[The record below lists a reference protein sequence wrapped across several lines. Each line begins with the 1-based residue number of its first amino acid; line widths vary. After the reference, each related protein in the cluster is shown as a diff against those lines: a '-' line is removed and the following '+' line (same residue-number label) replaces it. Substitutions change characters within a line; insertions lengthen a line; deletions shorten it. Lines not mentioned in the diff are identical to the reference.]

1 MGTWIEI
8 FAKSLNVFTNQVVS
22 YVGTW
27 IEMSYVTVR
36 PPDEPPVVPYVGTWI
51 EIDRTSLWTVP
62 LIIFVVCYKGDKLKN
77 SEGHYRSFLLSDK
90 KQ

>member
-1 MGTWIEI
+1 MEG
-8 FAKSLNVFTNQVVS
+8 
-22 YVGTW
+22 
-27 IEMSYVTVR
+27 
-36 PPDEPPVVPYVGTWI
+36 VVPYVGTWI

>member
-1 MGTWIEI
+1 MDRNVLAVYAHPILYRR
-8 FAKSLNVFTNQVVS
+8 SLRGNVDRNIALIYSNVIS
-22 YVGTW
+22 
-27 IEMSYVTVR
+27 II
-36 PPDEPPVVPYVGTWI
+36 VVPYVGTWI

>member
-1 MGTWIEI
+1 M
-8 FAKSLNVFTNQVVS
+8 SLVYGSPALGRSLRGNVDRNSDRGDMFR
-22 YVGTW
+22 
-27 IEMSYVTVR
+27 EHH
-36 PPDEPPVVPYVGTWI
+36 VVPYVGTWI